1 MPQQPSKLGQA
12 GSFHG
17 DDAPIGEPGVVLV
30 RLPARTP
37 LATVLLEQ
45 KYLAGA
51 KGVRAATLRRMSPSG
66 WVIGVATAEPIE
78 QVARI
83 AKKAPSSD
91 TQASVKIVGEIV
103 EISLTGA
110 P

>member
-1 MPQQPSKLGQA
+1 M
-12 GSFHG
+12 
-17 DDAPIGEPGVVLV
+17 LV

-37 LATVLLEQ
+37 YSMVLSEQ

-51 KGVRAATLRRMSPSG
+51 KGVRAASLRRLSPGG
-66 WVIGVATAEPIE
+66 WVIGVTTSESVE

-83 AKKAPSSD
+83 AKKAPASD
-91 TQASVKIVGEIV
+91 TSASVKIVGDLV
-103 EISLTGA
+103 EVTLSGT